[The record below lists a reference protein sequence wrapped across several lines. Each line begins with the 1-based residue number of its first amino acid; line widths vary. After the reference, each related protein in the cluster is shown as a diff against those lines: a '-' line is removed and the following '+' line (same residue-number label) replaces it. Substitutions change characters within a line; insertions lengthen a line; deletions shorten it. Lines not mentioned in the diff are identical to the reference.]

1 MQISPYVVVRR
12 CRLRAGDLGF
22 FRMDRLWAHIDETR
36 RLREQ
41 VARLAATLSDA
52 LAEAVGRAEGTT
64 RTHVVVL
71 RRDVHNARTA
81 RVRERLEAGVAG
93 VGDPTVA
100 RVREWCDRSE
110 ELTRREAEMRQVFSQ
125 ERSRVTARL
134 GQIVADDAVERSLQL
149 SGEQLYRDIK
159 RLTDPGAKRLKASK
173 ERIRETALVNF
184 SYRAAT
190 KPSPF
195 GRFVE
200 IGAFPPDGPR
210 PPLPRHRAPRESSV
224 RLSRVLLNW
233 LLACLPRVPGGIRSG
248 HLVLSSTCTVRDG
261 RVRYAGTLPG
271 AAAPGRIGREGVVN
285 LGEDPRIRAIVDLLD
300 DGRPVP
306 GTKVLAAV
314 PAGQGPEDAEQ
325 VVLALIGA
333 GLLFFRP
340 DADDHDPEYARHVED
355 LLAQGETP
363 QLRSIHRSFGAL
375 RDLELD
381 FAAADAERRLAML
394 DRARAAVRAIAEEC
408 GVPAPPDDIMKAL
421 VYEDLPAEP
430 ASPTWDLGVVERSRP
445 ALRALWRL
453 ADVLD
458 PRQVRRLGLLGFTQ
472 ELLAGRE
479 SVPFL
484 EFFGAL
490 SRLDDDELATV
501 VSGRREPRAERFG
514 AQRDR
519 ALARIRDS
527 LREQDGV
534 AHLDPSAVH
543 AALDEVDELRETAS
557 ILFRTQFART
567 GEDDR
572 DRLVVNGVLT
582 GYGVYVSRFGTFLG
596 DDAGWS
602 LAGAQRDHL
611 ARRFPGQA
619 DLNSVL
625 GFNFNLHPRVTDTVV
640 DYPGAVSCGDRLRV
654 LRPADLEVRVDASRG
669 AVHLWDPREHRDV
682 PLVPM
687 NFMTPYGVPLLYRV
701 LEALTPSNRYTWNP
715 YADLMRR
722 DPDDERPTPRLLVGD
737 VVADRRSW
745 NVPAHE
751 FPYLDEIS
759 KDDVGALDRFDA
771 WRQERGLPQR
781 AFVLCQTRDERLV
794 MAGRGGAESRS
805 LAYHAHLRRASVHK
819 PMYVDFRNPYL
830 ARSFS
835 KSALSREGVVVTI
848 RECVPDPEAPGESG
862 EHRPVEEHLV
872 EFNAE

>member
-12 CRLRAGDLGF
+12 CRLRTGDLGF
-22 FRMDRLWAHIDETR
+22 LRMDRLWAHIDETR
-36 RLREQ
+36 GLREQ
-41 VARLAATLSDA
+41 LADLTAALSDA
-52 LAEAVGRAEGTT
+52 LTEAVGHAEGTA
-64 RTHVVVL
+64 RKSLVLL
-71 RRDVHNARTA
+71 RRDVHNGRTA
-81 RVRERLEAGVAG
+81 RVREQLEANPAG
-93 VGDPTVA
+93 VSDPLAA
-100 RVREWCDRSE
+100 RLREWCDRGAAVA
-110 ELTRREAEMRQVFSQ
+110 RHEAGTQQVFDH
-125 ERSRVTARL
+125 ERSRVAARL
-134 GQIVADDAVERSLQL
+134 PQVVADDAVERSLQL

-159 RLTDPGAKRLKASK
+159 RFVGPGAKRLKASK

-200 IGAFPPDGPR
+200 IGAFPPDAPR
-210 PPLPRHRAPRESSV
+210 SSRPRQDEPRESSV

-233 LLACLPRVPGGIRSG
+233 LLACIPRVPGGLRAG
-248 HLVLSSTCTVRDG
+248 HLVLSSTCEVRDG
-261 RVRYAGTLPG
+261 RIRYAGAIPG
-271 AAAPGRIGREGVVN
+271 TTAQGRIGREGVVN
-285 LGEDPRIRAIVDLLD
+285 LGADPRIRAIVGLLD
-300 DGRPVP
+300 DGRPVA
-306 GTKVLAAV
+306 GAKVLEAV
-314 PAGQGPEDAEQ
+314 PADHGPEEAEQ

-340 DADDHDPEYARHVED
+340 DADDHAPGYARRIGD
-355 LLAQGETP
+355 LLAQGDTP
-363 QLRSIHRSFGAL
+363 QLRSIHREFGAL
-375 RDLELD
+375 RDLERD
-381 FAAADAERRLAML
+381 FAAADADRRLAML
-394 DRARAAVRAIAEEC
+394 DRARAAVRAIAGQC
-408 GVPAPPDDIMKAL
+408 GVPAPPDDIMKTL

-453 ADVLD
+453 ADALD

-484 EFFGAL
+484 EFFDAL
-490 SRLDDDELATV
+490 SRLDDDEFATV
-501 VSGRREPRAERFG
+501 VSGRREPRAERFL

-519 ALARIRDS
+519 ALSRIRDA

-534 AHLDPSAVH
+534 AHLDPAAVH

-557 ILFRTQFART
+557 ILFRTQFARAP
-567 GEDDR
+567 GDDQ

-582 GYGVYVSRFGTFLG
+582 GYGVYVSRFGTFLD

-611 ARRFPGQA
+611 ARRFPRQA

-625 GFNFNLHPRVTDTVV
+625 GFNFNIHPRVTGTVV
-640 DYPGAVSCGDRLRV
+640 DYPGAVSYGDGLRV
-654 LRPADLEVRVDASRG
+654 LRPADLEVRADASQG
-669 AVHLWDPREHRDV
+669 AVRLWDPRERCDV

-715 YADLMRR
+715 YPDLIRR

-737 VVADRRSW
+737 VIADRRSW
-745 NVPAHE
+745 NLPAHE
-751 FPYLDEIS
+751 FPHLDEIS

-835 KSALSREGVVVTI
+835 KSVLSREGVIVTI
-848 RECVPDPEAPGESG
+848 RECVPDPEAPAASG
-862 EHRPVEEHLV
+862 GHRPVEEHLV